1 MPREEE
7 IKQQAEIYTGP
18 FRKLPDCTDMHVFN
32 AFVYGARWADRHPA
46 QSPWISISE
55 RKPEPKRRVL
65 FLDKDGIAHLGYNNV
80 GGETCTLYMNTEIE
94 IPTVTHWMPI
104 PSLN

>member
-1 MPREEE
+1 MTREEE

-46 QSPWISISE
+46 QSPWISIE
-55 RKPEPKRRVL
+55 DDLPAKHTPVYAKNG
-65 FLDKDGIAHLGYNNV
+65 DKGKVFFALRTDNIARPWYDIV
-80 GGETCTLYMNTEIE
+80 GRC
-94 IPTVTHWMPI
+94 PTTITHWKSI
-104 PSLN
+104 PLK